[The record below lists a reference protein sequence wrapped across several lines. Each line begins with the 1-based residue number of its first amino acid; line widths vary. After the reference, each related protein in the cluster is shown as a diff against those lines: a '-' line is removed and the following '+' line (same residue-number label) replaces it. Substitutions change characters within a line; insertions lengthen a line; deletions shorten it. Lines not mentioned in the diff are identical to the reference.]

1 MLYNPTLHKFDRFIS
16 EWNTE
21 TEYVLFGA
29 SKECVQFIRSVDYLM
44 GEGELKIKY
53 IVDHS
58 IKDVT
63 IIDNINEISSF
74 FRQSKDFESKR
85 ENIKL
90 IHIDD
95 FTDFDE
101 KVIITTDE
109 FRNEYKKYLQSKN
122 VKHTWYKNIASIWP
136 FEYKNK
142 VHIFQTDILVTERCN
157 LNCSHCN
164 MFIPHYDNPNHRDVD
179 IIIKDI
185 DLFFSKTDYVSILH
199 LVGGEPFLYPNID
212 GVIQHLLSNYIHK
225 IDKFI
230 ITTNGTATPKPT
242 TIELLK
248 HNNIILSISD
258 YSDKLEK
265 LKSKVTK
272 NIENFKSNNIKH
284 YVRNEIEWYDFG
296 DLRIKKNRST
306 DDLINHFDNC
316 TAPFRG
322 LNDGKFYYCHLNTSA
337 VRTKL
342 FPINDNDYIELDSA
356 SKEDFIKFDLGYTEL
371 GYITFCDNCNG
382 CNTGIKI
389 PVGYEKQGVRDL
401 DTI

>member
-1 MLYNPTLHKFDRFIS
+1 MLYNPNLHNFNSFIS
-16 EWNTE
+16 EWDTE
-21 TEYVLFGA
+21 PEYVLFGA
-29 SKECVQFIRSVDYLM
+29 SKECVQFIRSIDYLL
-44 GEGELKIKY
+44 GNGVLKIKY
-53 IVDHS
+53 IVDHN
-58 IKDVT
+58 IKDTT
-63 IIDNINEISSF
+63 IVDNINEISSF
-74 FRQSKDFESKR
+74 FRQSKDFENKR

-90 IHIDD
+90 IHIDE
-95 FTDFDE
+95 FNDFDA

-109 FRNEYKKYLQSKN
+109 FRNYYKKYLQSKN

-164 MFIPHYDNPNHRDVD
+164 MFIPHYENPKHREVDV
-179 IIIKDI
+179 IINDI

-212 GVIQHLLSNYIHK
+212 GVMQHILSNYIHK

-230 ITTNGTATPKPT
+230 ITTNGTVSLKPT
-242 TIELLK
+242 TNELLK
-248 HNNIILSISD
+248 HNNIILSVSD

-265 LKSKVTK
+265 LKNKVTR
-272 NIENFKSNNIKH
+272 NIENFKFHKIKH

-296 DLRIKKNRST
+296 DLRIKKNRNT
-306 DDLINHFDNC
+306 DDLINHFDSC

-337 VRTKL
+337 VRTKI
-342 FPINDNDYIELDSA
+342 FPIDDNDYIKLDSI
-356 SKEDFIKFDLGYTEL
+356 SREDFIKFDLGYTEL

-389 PVGYEKQGVRDL
+389 PVSYEKQGIRDL